1 MPAGPTLIAGL
12 GNPGPEYAETRHNAG
27 FWFIDRLARDQH
39 IELRSD
45 KRCAG
50 DLGQL
55 GSGSERRWLLKPQTF
70 MNHSGRSLAA
80 LANYYNIPASQIIVV
95 YDEIDLPPGTVRLKF
110 SGGHGGHNG
119 MRDIVQQ
126 LGSADFYRVR
136 IGIGHPGHRDHVVSY
151 VLGRPTKAEREQIEA
166 SIDRVLTEIP
176 AILDGEYEKVMH
188 RLHSS
193 H

>member
-12 GNPGPEYAETRHNAG
+12 GNPGSEYAETRHNAG
-27 FWFIDRLARDQH
+27 FWFIDSLARDQH
-39 IELRSD
+39 VELRSD

-50 DLGQL
+50 DVGQL
-55 GSGSERRWLLKPQTF
+55 GSGNERCWLLKPQTF

-80 LANYYNIPASQIIVV
+80 FANYYNIPASRIIVV
-95 YDEIDLPPGTVRLKF
+95 YDEIDLPPGTVRFKF

-136 IGIGHPGHRDHVVSY
+136 IGVGHPGHRDKVVSY
-151 VLGRPTKAEREQIEA
+151 VLGRPPKEEREQIEA
-166 SIDRVLTEIP
+166 SIDKLLAELP
-176 AILDGEYEKVMH
+176 AIFRGEYEKVMH